1 MTSLQS
7 LSKKEL
13 VERASL
19 LPHFKKS
26 LAREKKEVLVQ
37 FLMTAIATATATAT
51 GATIPSSSTVITP
64 TENALPP
71 LATSTSTSLEKK
83 KTASSLSR
91 MSKAELFEAS
101 SKKDGFDKDKHGKTK
116 ATLLEFLKGLL
127 PTDTKPKDTKP
138 KDTKPK
144 DTKPKDTKP
153 KDTKPKDTK
162 PKDTQQQD
170 QVQEEDG
177 IDPVNVGSLL
187 DTPDDV
193 EAIKSAILRLL
204 MDTAPFQSDPELK
217 AKLDKIV

>member
-37 FLMTAIATATATAT
+37 FLMTATAI
-51 GATIPSSSTVITP
+51 GATLPSPSTTTVTTT
-64 TENALPP
+64 TENAPP
-71 LATSTSTSLEKK
+71 PIATTTSTTTATTTATTTSTSLEKK

-91 MSKAELFEAS
+91 MTKAELFEAC
-101 SKKDGFDKDKHGKTK
+101 SKKEGFNKDQHGKTK

-127 PTDTKPKDTKP
+127 STDTKPKDTKP

-144 DTKPKDTKP
+144 DTKPKDQK
-153 KDTKPKDTK
+153 
-162 PKDTQQQD
+162 QQHH
-170 QVQEEDG
+170 QVQDDDG